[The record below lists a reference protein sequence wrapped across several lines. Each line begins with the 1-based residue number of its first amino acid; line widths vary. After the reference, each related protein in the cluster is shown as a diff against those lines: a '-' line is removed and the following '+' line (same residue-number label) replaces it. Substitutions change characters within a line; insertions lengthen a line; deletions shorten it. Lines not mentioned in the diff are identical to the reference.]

1 MTDYVFL
8 NKEFDKFADAMNR
21 QLKLMLTSGN
31 PIVKVA
37 VEESL
42 FSLYLKTSR
51 QSTTQFS
58 VNDVILT
65 ETMITITF
73 VAWGTSP

>member
-42 FSLYLKTSR
+42 FSLYLKKHR
-51 QSTTQFS
+51 ARAQPNF
-58 VNDVILT
+58 
-65 ETMITITF
+65 
-73 VAWGTSP
+73 P